1 MAQQIKTLVI
11 DDSQADFDYLKSYFK
26 KAGPELVFEA
36 VWEPNPVL
44 APQRLVREPFDLVFL
59 DYHMP
64 AMSGLDALAKIR
76 EADSS
81 LPVIV
86 LTGMGNEAVAV
97 EAMKRGAHDYL
108 RKDQLTVPSL
118 VRAVITALER
128 KRLEDELTKQRRALE
143 HDLRLARELQ
153 EAFLPQSLPHFAP
166 SEQPDAAGLRFYHR
180 YTPTLAVGGDFFDVL
195 PLDKHSVGVFISD
208 VDGHGM
214 QAALVAAALR
224 TLIEELQDEAGDPGG
239 FLEHINQG
247 LHRIL
252 RQTTTPVYATAF
264 YLKLDAAAGQLSF
277 SSAGHRAQLHL
288 RRKLGEVAWLHD
300 ESKAG
305 PLLGMEEDALFP
317 ERTVPLDQEDVF
329 VLFTDGIVDVSNQQ
343 GEAFGPKR
351 LETVVRGVL
360 DAPPPKIIEAIVEA
374 VSRHAGETIFPEDVC
389 IIAVEAAALLERMG
403 G

>member
-1 MAQQIKTLVI
+1 
-11 DDSQADFDYLKSYFK
+11 
-26 KAGPELVFEA
+26 
-36 VWEPNPVL
+36 
-44 APQRLVREPFDLVFL
+44 
-59 DYHMP
+59 
-64 AMSGLDALAKIR
+64 
-76 EADSS
+76 
-81 LPVIV
+81 
-86 LTGMGNEAVAV
+86 
-97 EAMKRGAHDYL
+97 
-108 RKDQLTVPSL
+108 
-118 VRAVITALER
+118 VITALER
-128 KRLEDELTKQRRALE
+128 KRLEDELSRRRRALE

-166 SEQPDAAGLRFYHR
+166 SGPPGETGLRFYHR

-224 TLIEELQDEAGDPGG
+224 TLIEELQEEAGDPGG

-264 YLKLDAAAGQLSF
+264 YLKLDAGARQLAF
-277 SSAGHRAQLHL
+277 SSAGHRPQLHL

-305 PLLGMEEDALFP
+305 PMLGMEEDALFP
-317 ERTVPLDQEDVF
+317 ARTVPLDPEDVF
-329 VLFTDGIVDVSNQQ
+329 VLFTDGIVDVPNQQ
-343 GEAFGPKR
+343 GEPFGPKR
-351 LETVVRGVL
+351 LEAVVRGVL
-360 DAPPPKIIEAIVEA
+360 DAPAPKIIESIVAA
-374 VSRHAGETIFPEDVC
+374 VSQHAGETIFPEDVC
-389 IIAVEAAALLERMG
+389 IVAVEAASLMERAG